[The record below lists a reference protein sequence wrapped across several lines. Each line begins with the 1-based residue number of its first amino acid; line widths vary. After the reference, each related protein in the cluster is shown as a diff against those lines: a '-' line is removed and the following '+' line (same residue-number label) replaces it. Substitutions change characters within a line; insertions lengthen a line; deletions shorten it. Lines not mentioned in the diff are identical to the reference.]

1 MRYVKKMWLR
11 SSGQGPCM
19 VWWVD
24 MQSAQFVGGDG
35 GSIGG

>member
-1 MRYVKKMWLR
+1 VCYVERVWLR

-19 VWWVD
+19 MWWVD
-24 MQSAQFVGGDG
+24 MQFARFVGGDG